1 MSIAVVC
8 NLSDGVIFG
17 ADSAITVTASVK
29 EQEPR
34 LGLVAKVYNE
44 AEKVFRVAEL
54 PVGIVN
60 FGVGMME
67 SRSIGSYIEEFE
79 ATVVE
84 PRKRDFEGMEVKDIA
99 TEIGNFFYP
108 KYKTSIE
115 DTLKAQVIP
124 QQPGNSSQ
132 QTRMPVLG
140 LVVAGFSPSA
150 YLGEVFDI
158 SIPTVMPGSNQPNI
172 IRKQGNFGS
181 NWFGNFLPI
190 TRLIKGMDPGLVNE
204 VIDYFVKERGVNF
217 TADDEGKLKS
227 ILGKFENQIP
237 YAAMPL
243 KEGVEHV
250 QFLLNTVIG
259 ITRWVVGA
267 PICGGSTRIGIVRRN
282 KKMEYI
288 TEKS

>member
-1 MSIAVVC
+1 MSIAIVC

-17 ADSAITVTASVK
+17 ADSAITVRASVK
-29 EQEPR
+29 AQDPG

-67 SRSIGSYIEEFE
+67 ARSIGSYIEEFE

-84 PRKRDFEGMEVKDIA
+84 PKKTDFEKMTVKDIA
-99 TEIGNFFYP
+99 TKIGNFFYS

-115 DTLKAQVIP
+115 DKVKQQTTP
-124 QQPGNSSQ
+124 QQSSESEQ
-132 QTRMPVLG
+132 QVRMPVLG
-140 LVVAGFSPSA
+140 LVVAGFSPGD
-150 YLGEVFDI
+150 YLAEVFDT
-158 SIPTVMPGSNQPNI
+158 SIPTVIPSKEPNI
-172 IRKQGNFGS
+172 IRQQGNFGS

-190 TRLIKGMDPGLVNE
+190 SRLIKGMDPGLVDK
-204 VIDYFVKERGVNF
+204 VIDYFVKERGVTFNKNDR
-217 TADDEGKLKS
+217 AKLQA
-227 ILGKFENQIP
+227 IVGEFENQIP

-259 ITRWVVGA
+259 ITKWVVGA
-267 PICGGSTRIGIVRRN
+267 PVCGGPTRIGIVRRN
-282 KKMEYI
+282 KMLEYI
-288 TEKS
+288 T